1 MKRKEL
7 YILKDAIE
15 DCGNLSNLE
24 FIHRIAIIYND
35 IIKHLEIFE
44 KHRPSVNPEY
54 TKYIEKRTF
63 ILDTYAAKNENGTYI
78 TSKQGVVIA
87 NATGYTNDISALEK
101 EYEKI
106 ISQHKKDNFEFDKF
120 LDSDF
125 DFKFNLIP
133 KKFIP
138 TNITFNQYIGIN
150 SLIET
155 DPPLK
160 KK

>member
-7 YILKDAIE
+7 YALKDAIE
-15 DCGNLSNLE
+15 DCGNLTSLE

-44 KHRPSVNPEY
+44 KHRPSINPEY
-54 TKYIEKRTF
+54 TKYLEKRSL
-63 ILDTYAAKNENGTYI
+63 ILDIYAAKNENGTYI
-78 TSKQGVVIA
+78 TSKQGVVISNA
-87 NATGYTNDISALEK
+87 NGYINDLSALDK
-101 EYEKI
+101 KHEKI
-106 ISQHKKDNFEFDKF
+106 INQHKKDNLEFDKF

-133 KKFIP
+133 KKFVPI
-138 TNITFNQYIGIN
+138 NITFNQYIRIN